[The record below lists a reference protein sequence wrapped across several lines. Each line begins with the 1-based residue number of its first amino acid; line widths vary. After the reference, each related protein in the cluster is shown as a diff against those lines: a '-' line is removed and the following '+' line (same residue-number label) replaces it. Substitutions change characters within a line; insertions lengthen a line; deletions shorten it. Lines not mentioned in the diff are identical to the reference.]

1 MEFQL
6 DPTEEDLAANES
18 GFVLSGFSMQGA
30 EYSAEERS
38 IKLTESLG
46 SGLPLVNLK
55 WVHRSTVDAAA
66 ACGYPRAAHAPRGLS
81 LTPPA

>member
-30 EYSAEERS
+30 EYAADERS

-55 WVHRSTVDAAA
+55 WIHRSTVDAAA
-66 ACGYPRAAHAPRGLS
+66 AEQQIQIPVYLNK
-81 LTPPA
+81 